1 MSELPEALC
10 VEDGIQTNKFNDA
23 IFNGLTMLRQTIE
36 EEKTK
41 QNTIINE
48 MLEHLVEYQAYL
60 TVRIESLR
68 DYDTEA
74 VGDE

>member
-1 MSELPEALC
+1 
-10 VEDGIQTNKFNDA
+10 
-23 IFNGLTMLRQTIE
+23 MLRQTIE